1 MASRKEVRNFVAR
14 MKYDPHLGCRI
25 GADTY
30 KVTGTTGR
38 YYIIHKESKDGDLM
52 RTEVFTEYVTDFVQ
66 RIYDGGQNAK
76 AVRV

>member
-1 MASRKEVRNFVAR
+1 MRN
-14 MKYDPHLGCRI
+14 DEHLGCRI
-25 GADTY
+25 GADVY

-38 YYIIHKESKDGDLM
+38 YFIIHKETKDGDLN

-66 RIYDGGQNAK
+66 RIYEGGQRAK